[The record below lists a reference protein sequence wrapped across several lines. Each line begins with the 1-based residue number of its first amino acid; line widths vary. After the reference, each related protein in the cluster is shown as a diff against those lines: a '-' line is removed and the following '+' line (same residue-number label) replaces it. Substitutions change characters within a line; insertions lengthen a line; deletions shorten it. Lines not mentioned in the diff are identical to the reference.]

1 MNVYQ
6 KPNPWNKRRFDWK
19 RDLNRSP
26 DLSNG
31 AKRFGAVL
39 CDQYVRRENG
49 QCWPANKTLANA
61 MALHVR
67 SVQRYIKELM
77 IHGWLQQ
84 VHIPRRRRGL
94 QITWPR
100 QAKDDTKHDMK
111 GDIHQSRLS
120 PESDS
125 TVAPYIEP
133 SKNQVKKATLIGVSS
148 WHQVGE
154 TEVHSIAEW
163 SAYLATIGHEDV
175 DAVLKLVKVGNAYR
189 LPCRYPKSIEK
200 DQTGYKRFFADVLA
214 SNGKNVQ

>member
-1 MNVYQ
+1 MEKTRDQRNDRSAFKPFRGGGALWNYQAVSRACSNARGRAPQGQDRPPRALSLKGYHELDRGQRDAGGFKMNVYQ

-49 QCWPANKTLANA
+49 QCWPANRTLATA

-100 QAKDDTKHDMK
+100 QAKHDTKYDIK

-125 TVAPYIEP
+125 AVAPYIEP
-133 SKNQVKKATLIGVSS
+133 SKN
-148 WHQVGE
+148 
-154 TEVHSIAEW
+154 
-163 SAYLATIGHEDV
+163 
-175 DAVLKLVKVGNAYR
+175 
-189 LPCRYPKSIEK
+189 
-200 DQTGYKRFFADVLA
+200 
-214 SNGKNVQ
+214 